1 MFATFF
7 LYSTTCSNNYFIKI
21 TLLIK
26 KSSQELIT
34 QSKNIFYRII
44 IKKVYNN
51 SVYILNMQQL
61 KSIK

>member
-7 LYSTTCSNNYFIKI
+7 LYSTTCSNNCFIKI

>member
-7 LYSTTCSNNYFIKI
+7 LDSTTCSNNCFIKI

>member
-7 LYSTTCSNNYFIKI
+7 LYSTTCSNNCFIKM

-34 QSKNIFYRII
+34 HSKNIFYRII